1 MKFAS
6 RVATT
11 MQSGLDELFTAPDPE
26 LISFAGGYPDAT
38 MFPQAAL
45 QGAFAQATE
54 ESAAFQYGDSWGLP
68 RLRRHIAQW
77 LQKDGIPATAQDVLL
92 TQGAQQ
98 GIDLAAKMLLNPGDG
113 LVVEAPTYLGALA
126 AFNAYEPQYYEVP
139 MAADGMDLGALQKIL
154 MTHKI
159 KMIYT
164 VPDFQNPTGAV
175 MSLAI
180 RKALIALANQYDV
193 IILEDGPYRWLRYQ
207 GESLPPLKHFDT
219 QGRVIFLGSMSKI
232 LAPSLRLGWMVA
244 APKLLEAAAALRGAS
259 DVESSQLVHRAVA
272 LYLEQNDFDAHLDQL
287 RQCYGAKLKLMHHAI
302 SAQLPA
308 GYQLSQPAGGFFLW
322 LTAPAG
328 VDMTALQAQRL
339 APAHVSVVPS
349 KNLTPSH
356 QLLNGARLT
365 FAAPPTAKIEPGS
378 ARLTAALAATATA
391 QAHRA

>member
-11 MQSGLDELFTAPDPE
+11 MQSGLDELFTAPDPA

-38 MFPQAAL
+38 MFPQGAL
-45 QGAFAQATE
+45 QAAFAQATAE
-54 ESAAFQYGDSWGLP
+54 PAAFQYGDSWGLP
-68 RLRRHIAQW
+68 KLRKHIAQW
-77 LQKDGIPATAQDVLL
+77 LQTDGIGASAQDVLL

-98 GIDLAAKMLLNPGDG
+98 GIDLVAKMLLNPGDG

-126 AFNAYEPQYYEVP
+126 AFNAYEPHYYEVP
-139 MAADGMDLGALQKIL
+139 MASDGMDLGALQKVL
-154 MTHKI
+154 MTHDVKL
-159 KMIYT
+159 IYT

-175 MSLAI
+175 MSLAK

-244 APKLLEAAAALRGAS
+244 TPKLLAAAAALRGAS

-287 RQCYGAKLKLMHHAI
+287 RQCYGAKLKLMHRAI

-322 LTAPAG
+322 LTAPVG
-328 VDMTALQAQRL
+328 VDMTVLQAQRL
-339 APAHVSVVPS
+339 TPAHVSVVPS

-356 QLLNGARLT
+356 QFLNGARLT
-365 FAAPPTAKIEPGS
+365 FAAPPAAKIETGS
-378 ARLTAALAATATA
+378 ARLTAALAATTPA